1 MEIDV
6 STRAETVACVG
17 LERTDDVLSFE
28 HTTDRTWHVER
39 VAPDAIGS
47 RVDDGVG
54 CVVVGDSTGKTD
66 PVEILEA
73 VRIRSSHV
81 QTVFWTGTD
90 DEIAIGRAIDAGV
103 DDVVHRDTPGS
114 QRVLTNAID
123 GALESRATRREAVR
137 YRSIVERSPD
147 TIAVHDVDGDVVA
160 VNEQACRSLGYSR
173 AELLAGSIYDVEVGL
188 DEAELED
195 VWSGEFD
202 HPTRLTGRHRRADGT
217 EFPVEIHL
225 DRISFDGE
233 ERIVAIARDVTE
245 RRERERDLRRL
256 SAAVDA
262 SMDGIAVCD
271 DDGRYV
277 YLNQAHAECYGYDSP
292 EPLLGERWSALYDD
306 DERERFETEIL
317 PELADRGNWRGE
329 AVGRRRDGTT
339 FDQALSLAALDGGG
353 SVCVIRDV
361 TRRKDRIR
369 RIRALERKYRTLID
383 AAPDPIVVANAD
395 SGEIVEVNEA
405 AEDLFGRSR
414 EEIVGTPQTAIH
426 PADERERY
434 VEGFSAATDGIHRFR
449 ATDDRQLH
457 VIDADDQTIPVEISR
472 ASVRL
477 EGATVVHGIF
487 RDIRERLERERQLE
501 SLNAAVRALLEA
513 TTVGE
518 IETIVRQ
525 TASAVCDGRP
535 DVDVEVVE
543 TSRDVPSPADDV
555 AVQSGLARDDR
566 SVSENETVAVE
577 TATSDGSAVV
587 VAFDSQERLD
597 AAGRELAE
605 LLAGAA
611 ASAVDRVSR
620 EQRLEGQTEALSV
633 LNQVLRHDVRNDMNM
648 VYGWADLLLEDAT
661 GDARSRLETI
671 QSSAQHTIDLTNDAR
686 HLANAIVED
695 EPRELRPVAPSRF
708 LESEIEKLRTHHE
721 DVIVDID
728 GSIPDVR
735 VEADGMLSSVFGNVL
750 NNAVRHNDTDRPEV
764 TVRAT
769 ADEMTLVVHIA
780 DDGPGI
786 PDHLKAVVF
795 ERGVKGLESPGT
807 GLGLFLVNALVDG
820 YGGEVWIEDREPRGT
835 IVAIE
840 LPLV

>member
-17 LERTDDVLSFE
+17 LERPDDVLSSE
-28 HTTDRTWHVER
+28 RTTDRTWHVER
-39 VAPDAIGS
+39 VAPDAIGP

-54 CVVVGDSTGKTD
+54 CVVVGDSSGETD

-73 VRIRSSHV
+73 ARARRSRVRTIL
-81 QTVFWTGTD
+81 WTGAD
-90 DEIAIGRAIDAGV
+90 DETAIERAIDAGV

-114 QRVLTNAID
+114 RRVLANAID
-123 GALESRATRREAVR
+123 GALEASATRRESAR

-147 TIAVHDVDGDVVA
+147 AIVVHDVDGDVVA

-173 AELLAGSIYDVEVGL
+173 AELLERSIDDVEVGL
-188 DEAELED
+188 DETELED
-195 VWSGEFD
+195 AWSGEFD
-202 HPTRLTGRHRRADGT
+202 DPTCLTGRHRRADGT

-233 ERIVAIARDVTE
+233 ERIVAIARDVT
-245 RRERERDLRRL
+245 
-256 SAAVDA
+256 
-262 SMDGIAVCD
+262 
-271 DDGRYV
+271 
-277 YLNQAHAECYGYDSP
+277 
-292 EPLLGERWSALYDD
+292 
-306 DERERFETEIL
+306 
-317 PELADRGNWRGE
+317 
-329 AVGRRRDGTT
+329 
-339 FDQALSLAALDGGG
+339 
-353 SVCVIRDV
+353 
-361 TRRKDRIR
+361 RRKDRIR

-383 AAPDPIVVANAD
+383 AAPDPIVVADAD

-405 AEDLFGRSR
+405 AETLFGRTR
-414 EEIVGTPQTAIH
+414 EELVGTPQTVVH
-426 PADERERY
+426 PADEREQY
-434 VEGFSAATDGIHRFR
+434 VEGFSAADDGIHRFR
-449 ATDDRQLH
+449 ATDGRPLN
-457 VIDADDQTIPVEISR
+457 VVDADGQTIPVEISR

-477 EGATVVHGIF
+477 EGTTVVHGIF

-501 SLNAAVRALLEA
+501 SLNAAVRKLLEA
-513 TTVGE
+513 TTVDE
-518 IETIVRQ
+518 IETVVRQ
-525 TASAVCDGRP
+525 TAIAVCDGRP
-535 DVDVEVVE
+535 DVDVDVVE
-543 TSRDVPSPADDV
+543 TPRRVPSPADDV
-555 AVQSGLARDDR
+555 AVRSGLARDDR
-566 SVSENETVAVE
+566 PVPENETVTVE
-577 TATSDGSAVV
+577 TATSDGSIVV

-611 ASAVDRVSR
+611 ASAVDRVGR
-620 EQRLEGQTEALSV
+620 EKRLEERTEALSV
-633 LNQVLRHDVRNDMNM
+633 LNQVLRHDVRNDVNL
-648 VYGWADLLLEDAT
+648 VCGWADLLLEDAT

-671 QSSAQHTIDLTNDAR
+671 RSAARHTVDLTNDAR

-695 EPRELRPVAPSRF
+695 EPRELRPVDPGRF
-708 LESEIEKLRTHHE
+708 LESELEKLRTHHE
-721 DVIVDID
+721 DAVVCVA

-764 TVRAT
+764 TVSAT
-769 ADEMTLVVHIA
+769 ADETTLVVRIA

-786 PDHLKAVVF
+786 PDDLKAVVF

-807 GLGLFLVNALVDG
+807 GLGLFLVNTLVDG